1 MKRFVYILL
10 MSVIAMSAFAQ
21 SRSGSRN
28 SSSGSKSDLPKD
40 FVPSTAWVATEPLG
54 LREPVP
60 FDTLEQDYYQ
70 RFIPSTITPAYVC
83 TGNFG
88 TQGKDMLWMGQ
99 KPVSQFFLEDAMRV
113 WVPYI
118 GNHVFYNTSWP
129 RTQVSYNT
137 GGGKE
142 DSQDRLQA
150 IFTGNFS
157 KIAQFGA
164 NVDYLYSKGSY
175 SNQSSKHMNWGLSG
189 SYLGDRYEFQGSW
202 YHYNMLNK
210 ENGGITDDLYITD
223 PAEIQGG
230 VSTINPQTIPT
241 VLRHATNR
249 YIGGELFLNNRY
261 KVGYWHEE
269 HDSIDTDSVVSRT
282 YIPVSSFIWNL
293 NYKESRKRF
302 IDSDQTENKDFW
314 ENTYLSPGTTCD
326 VTRYW
331 SLKNTVGISLL
342 EGFHKYAK
350 FGLAAYAT
358 YEIRKF
364 IQTPDT
370 LDRSN
375 PTEIGLTPFPEG
387 ITSVPHS
394 VNQNLAW
401 VGAEISKQHG
411 SILTYEASGELG
423 LVGDAIGEVK
433 VRGKISTRIP
443 LFGDTVQI
451 SGYGHLL
458 NTTTPYLIQNYLSNH
473 FIWHNNFSKERRLR
487 FGGIINIP
495 WTNTSLNV
503 GTETLQNY
511 IYFNDLAMPAQ
522 NSAAIQV
529 LSATLQQNF
538 AVGILHW
545 DNKITYQTSTDEHVL
560 PLPKLAVYSNLYI
573 KCNIATLSLQLGL
586 DCDYYTRYYAPSY
599 QPATATFYNQH
610 EIKCGNYP
618 FMTAYA
624 NMKLG
629 RTRFYVMMT
638 HINQGIIGG
647 NDYFAIPHYPLNPR
661 RFQLGLSVDFWN

>member
-1 MKRFVYILL
+1 MA
-10 MSVIAMSAFAQ
+10 IAAFNVVAQ
-21 SRSGSRN
+21 NRPGSRSGN
-28 SSSGSKSDLPKD
+28 STQSSGSSSDLPKVI
-40 FVPSTAWVATEPLG
+40 VPSIAWEATEPLG
-54 LREPVP
+54 LRQPVP
-60 FDTLEQDYYQ
+60 FDTLEQDYYK
-70 RFIPSTITPAYVC
+70 RAIPSTITPAWAC

-99 KPVSQFFLEDAMRV
+99 KPISQFFVEDAMRA
-113 WVPYI
+113 WLPYL
-118 GNHVFYNTSWP
+118 GNHVFYNTGWP
-129 RTQVSYNT
+129 HTEVSYNT
-137 GGGKE
+137 GGGRD

-150 IFTGNFS
+150 IFTGNFN
-157 KIAQFGA
+157 KKTQFGA

-175 SNQSSKHMNWGLSG
+175 ANQSAKHLNWGLSG

-223 PAEIQGG
+223 PAQLQGG
-230 VSTINPQTIPT
+230 VSTINPQSIPT
-241 VLRHATNR
+241 NLRHATNR

-302 IDSDQTENKDFW
+302 NDSDASENADFW
-314 ENTYLSPGTTCD
+314 EYTYLSPGTTRD
-326 VTRYW
+326 LTRYW
-331 SLKNTVGISLL
+331 SLQNTVGISLL

-350 FGLAAYAT
+350 FGLAAYVT

-364 IQTPDT
+364 IQTPDS

-375 PTEIGLTPFPEG
+375 PEEIGLNPFPNG
-387 ITSVPHS
+387 ISSIPHS
-394 VNQNLAW
+394 KNQNLAW
-401 VGAEISKQHG
+401 VGAQISKQHG
-411 SILTYEASGELG
+411 SILTYEASGEIG
-423 LVGDAIGEVK
+423 LLGDAVGEVK
-433 VRGKISTRIP
+433 IRGKLSTRIP

-458 NTTTPYLIQNYLSNH
+458 NTTAPYLIQNYLSNH
-473 FIWHNNFSKERRLR
+473 FIWQNDFSKERRLR
-487 FGGIINIP
+487 FGGILNIP
-495 WTNTSLNV
+495 WTNTSINI
-503 GTETLQNY
+503 GTETLQNL
-511 IYFNDLAMPAQ
+511 IYFNEAGMPAQ
-522 NSAAIQV
+522 NSDAIQV
-529 LSATLQQNF
+529 FSATLQQNF
-538 AVGILHW
+538 KFGILHW
-545 DNKITYQTSTDEHVL
+545 DNHLTYQTSTDERVL
-560 PLPKLAVYSNLYI
+560 PLPKFAAYSNLYI
-573 KCNIATLSLQLGL
+573 KCRIATLHLQLGV
-586 DCDYYTRYYAPSY
+586 DCDYYTSYYAPAY
-599 QPATATFYNQH
+599 QPATATFHNQH

-638 HINQGIIGG
+638 HVNQGLFG
-647 NDYFAIPHYPLNPR
+647 NNDFFAIPHYPLNPR
-661 RFQLGLSVDFWN
+661 RFQMGLSIDFWN